1 MKVVNKTKSTDFCG
15 LRVGQQREEL
25 SVAAGASADF
35 ELGTGA
41 YKLCVL
47 ACKSAVPARGGNSTN
62 VVGCGDFN
70 LSKPQEIYVFEGK
83 EEPKVEP
90 AAGYQ
95 QTKWLNNIDPTYA
108 ENAHHPWLTVFGDL
122 KPSYWHVHLDNP
134 CPKAVYVGGK
144 DVKGLGQTRISV
156 DPKRDNDFFGDKPPV
171 YFYFSRDIRGAD
183 KPTFDLPAGSYELK
197 VKEDC
202 SEVEVKEAKYPRAPA
217 RSGRSSRAACSC
229 GGASAAAPPAT
240 ISASA
245 TRPLPPFAATRRWHN
260 TPRRAAAKRVRT
272 AGRPSVSHSP
282 TRRLTAVA
290 GLAATTPDSTSRPVS
305 AAPSASSPDSR
316 SPMSL
321 TSNTSTS
328 WRPAARRPA
337 AMVGT
342 SSPTSR
348 CTTTL
353 RRSLSMISTG
363 SSMVTTRSGCRVVR
377 SSISAASVV
386 VLPPPGPDATS
397 TRPGAGA

>member
-1 MKVVNKTKSTDFCG
+1 MKTTNTFMAIVVAAAVVGVSGCIPGKLGKKSTVKVVNKTKSTDFCG

-95 QTKWLNNIDPTYA
+95 QTKWLNNIDPSYA

-144 DVKGLGQTRISV
+144 DVKGMGQTRISV
-156 DPKRDNDFFGDKPPV
+156 DPKRDNDF
-171 YFYFSRDIRGAD
+171 RRQA
-183 KPTFDLPAGSYELK
+183 
-197 VKEDC
+197 
-202 SEVEVKEAKYPRAPA
+202 A
-217 RSGRSSRAACSC
+217 RLLLLLAR
-229 GGASAAAPPAT
+229 
-240 ISASA
+240 
-245 TRPLPPFAATRRWHN
+245 H
-260 TPRRAAAKRVRT
+260 PRRRQT
-272 AGRPSVSHSP
+272 
-282 TRRLTAVA
+282 
-290 GLAATTPDSTSRPVS
+290 D
-305 AAPSASSPDSR
+305 
-316 SPMSL
+316 
-321 TSNTSTS
+321 
-328 WRPAARRPA
+328 
-337 AMVGT
+337 
-342 SSPTSR
+342 
-348 CTTTL
+348 
-353 RRSLSMISTG
+353 
-363 SSMVTTRSGCRVVR
+363 VR
-377 SSISAASVV
+377 SARGLLRAEGEGGLQRGGRQGGEVSRGGEQGVEEALTGCA
-386 VLPPPGPDATS
+386 LA
-397 TRPGAGA
+397 

>member
-1 MKVVNKTKSTDFCG
+1 MKTTNTVMAIVVVATAAAVVAGASGCIPGKLGKKSTVKIVNATKSTDFCG

-25 SVAAGASADF
+25 SVAVGASADF

-90 AAGYQ
+90 AAGFA
-95 QTKWLNNIDPTYA
+95 QTKWMNNIDPSYA
-108 ENAHHPWLTVFGDL
+108 ANAHHPWLTVFGDL

-144 DVKGLGQTRISV
+144 DVKGMGQTRISV

-202 SEVEVKEAKYPRAPA
+202 SAVEVEKAKYPE
-217 RSGRSSRAACSC
+217 
-229 GGASAAAPPAT
+229 GASKEWKK
-240 ISASA
+240 
-245 TRPLPPFAATRRWHN
+245 L
-260 TPRRAAAKRVRT
+260 
-272 AGRPSVSHSP
+272 
-282 TRRLTAVA
+282 
-290 GLAATTPDSTSRPVS
+290 
-305 AAPSASSPDSR
+305 
-316 SPMSL
+316 
-321 TSNTSTS
+321 
-328 WRPAARRPA
+328 
-337 AMVGT
+337 
-342 SSPTSR
+342 
-348 CTTTL
+348 
-353 RRSLSMISTG
+353 
-363 SSMVTTRSGCRVVR
+363 
-377 SSISAASVV
+377 
-386 VLPPPGPDATS
+386 
-397 TRPGAGA
+397 